1 MNAHLLYIYIFTRER
16 NMELAIPC
24 VARDLI
30 PFPGNPGSK
39 SEVG

>member
-1 MNAHLLYIYIFTRER
+1 
-16 NMELAIPC
+16 MELAIPC

-30 PFPGNPGSK
+30 PFPGNPGGK

>member
-1 MNAHLLYIYIFTRER
+1 
-16 NMELAIPC
+16 MELAIPC